1 MHHLVYCKLDVI
13 RFAVTSSFT
22 KLTWVSMKS
31 HLALNN
37 IFNNP
42 TCLAGNK
49 RGGIDMKDY
58 SVDKIRNVC
67 LLGHGGAGKTTLAEA
82 MLYDAK
88 ATDRFG
94 SVVSGNTVMD
104 YDPEEVKRQI
114 STGTSLAPIEWNG
127 HKINVI
133 DTPGYFD
140 FIGEM
145 REGLRVADGAIIL
158 ASAKDGVEVGTEKAW
173 DEVSER
179 KIPRMVFI
187 SKIDEENSDFFK
199 VFDQLHDKFG
209 KNIIAFE
216 IPIMEKGAFAGI
228 VNISTMKAKR
238 FSEKAFVDVDIPS
251 DMQSSVEK
259 YREGIIEAVAETD
272 EDLMEKYFAGEA
284 FTDEEILSG
293 LQSGIKSGDIIPVF
307 CGSAVNHAGI
317 KLLMDAVI
325 QYIPAYS
332 EKGSIIA
339 NKPDSDDKVEL
350 KTENNETLSALV
362 FKTIVDPFVG
372 KISYIKV
379 MSGVLKSDTTVYNVK
394 KDKSEKVAQLFLIKG
409 KQQINTSQ
417 LVTGDIGA
425 VAKLAVTETN
435 DTLCAKEKPV
445 VLNGINFPAPMLSM
459 AVLPKTKGDEEKIS
473 SGLTR
478 LMEEDPTFKVELNT
492 ETKQILIYGIGDQ
505 HIDLVLSKLRAKF
518 KVDVELADPKIPY
531 RETITKK
538 VKIEGKHK
546 KQSGGHG
553 QFGDVWIEF
562 EPGPT
567 EDLVFEEKIFG
578 GSVPK
583 QYFPAV
589 EKGLR
594 ESIAKGVLA
603 GYPVVNLKATLLD
616 GKYHPVDS
624 SEMAFKIAASL
635 AYKEG
640 VMQAGPILLEPISRV
655 EVLVPDNYMGD
666 IIGDLNKRR
675 GRILG
680 MNPVAGGL
688 QQVVAEVPESEMFKY
703 ATDLRSL
710 TQGRG
715 SYTIRFERYEGAP
728 SQIAEKIIAESKK
741 EQEE

>member
-1 MHHLVYCKLDVI
+1 
-13 RFAVTSSFT
+13 
-22 KLTWVSMKS
+22 
-31 HLALNN
+31 
-37 IFNNP
+37 
-42 TCLAGNK
+42 
-49 RGGIDMKDY
+49 MKDY

-94 SVVSGNTVMD
+94 SVVAGNTVMD

-127 HKINVI
+127 HKINLI

-158 ASAKDGVEVGTEKAW
+158 VSAKDGVQVGTEKAW
-173 DEVSER
+173 ADAAAQ
-179 KIPRMVFI
+179 KTPRMIFI
-187 SKIDEENSDFFK
+187 SKIDEEHSDYYK
-199 VFDQLHDKFG
+199 VFDQLQDRFG
-209 KNIIAFE
+209 NSIIAFE
-216 IPIMEKGAFAGI
+216 IPIMENGVFAGI
-228 VNISTMKAKR
+228 VNIATMKAKR
-238 FSEKAFVDVDIPS
+238 FNGEAVVDTDIPAG
-251 DMQSSVEK
+251 MQASVEK
-259 YREGIIEAVAETD
+259 YRDGLIEAVAETD
-272 EDLMEKYFAGEA
+272 EELMEKYFSGDS
-284 FTDEEILSG
+284 FTEEEILKG
-293 LQSGIKSGDIIPVF
+293 LQTGIKSGDIFPVF

-317 KLLMDAVI
+317 KLLMDAVV
-325 QYIPAYS
+325 QYVPSFS
-332 EKGSIIA
+332 ERGNVVCSKPGSEDTI
-339 NKPDSDDKVEL
+339 EL
-350 KTENNETLSALV
+350 KPEINETLSALV
-362 FKTIVDPFVG
+362 FKTVVDPFVG

-379 MSGVLKSDTTVYNVK
+379 MSGVLKSDSIVFNPK
-394 KDKSEKVAQLFLIKG
+394 KDKTEKVAQLFLVKG
-409 KQQINTSQ
+409 KQQINTTQ
-417 LVTGDIGA
+417 LAAGDIGA
-425 VAKLAVTETN
+425 VAKLVLTETN

-445 VLNGINFPAPMLSM
+445 ILPGIDFPEPMLSM
-459 AVLPKTKGDEEKIS
+459 AVVPKTKGDEEKIS

-478 LMEEDPTFKVELNT
+478 LMDEDPTFKVMQNT
-492 ETKQILIYGIGDQ
+492 ETKQILIYGVGDQ
-505 HIDLVLSKLRAKF
+505 HLDLILSKLRTKF
-518 KVDVELADPKIPY
+518 KVDVDLINPKIPY
-531 RETITKK
+531 RETLTKK
-538 VKIEGKHK
+538 VKVEGKHK

-567 EDLVFEEKIFG
+567 EELVFEEKIFG
-578 GSVPK
+578 GAVPK

-594 ESIAKGVLA
+594 ESITKGVLA
-603 GYPVVNLKATLLD
+603 GYPVVNLKATLVD

-640 VMQAGPILLEPISRV
+640 MQQAGPVLLEPISHV
-655 EVLVPDNYMGD
+655 EVLVPDAYMGD

-680 MNPVAGGL
+680 MNPVHGGM

-703 ATDLRSL
+703 ATDLRSI

-715 SYTIRFERYEGAP
+715 SYTLRFERYEQAP
-728 SQIAEKIIAESKK
+728 PNIAEKVIAEAKK
-741 EQEE
+741 DSEEE

>member
-1 MHHLVYCKLDVI
+1 
-13 RFAVTSSFT
+13 
-22 KLTWVSMKS
+22 
-31 HLALNN
+31 
-37 IFNNP
+37 
-42 TCLAGNK
+42 
-49 RGGIDMKDY
+49 MKDY
-58 SVDKIRNVC
+58 GVEKIRNIC

-94 SVVSGNTVMD
+94 SVVAGNTVMD

-127 HKINVI
+127 YKVNII

-158 ASAKDGVEVGTEKAW
+158 ASAKDGVQVGTEKAW
-173 DEVSER
+173 DEVVGQ
-179 KIPRMVFI
+179 KIPRMIFI

-199 VFDQLHDKFG
+199 VFDQLQDKFG
-209 KNIIAFE
+209 KNVIAFE
-216 IPIMEKGAFAGI
+216 LPIIENGAFAGI
-228 VNISTMKAKR
+228 VNVATMKAKR
-238 FSEKAFVDVDIPS
+238 FSEKAFVDADIPAN
-251 DMQSSVEK
+251 MKASVEK
-259 YREGIIEAVAETD
+259 YREGIVEAVAETD
-272 EDLMEKYFAGEA
+272 EDLMEKYFAGET
-284 FTDEEILSG
+284 FSEEEVLKG
-293 LQSGIKSGDIIPVF
+293 LQVGIKSGEITPVF

-317 KLLMDAVI
+317 KLLMDAIVN
-325 QYIPAYS
+325 YIPAFNERGKVIAKKPGS
-332 EKGSIIA
+332 E
-339 NKPDSDDKVEL
+339 DKVEL
-350 KTENNETLSALV
+350 KPENGETLSALI

-379 MSGVLKSDTTVYNVK
+379 MSGVLKSDSSVYNVK
-394 KDKSEKVAQLFLIKG
+394 KDKIEKVAQLFLIKG
-409 KQQINTSQ
+409 KQQINTDQ
-417 LVTGDIGA
+417 LGTGDIGA
-425 VAKLAVTETN
+425 VAKLAVSETN
-435 DTLCAKEKPV
+435 DTLCAKDKPV
-445 VLNGINFPAPMLSM
+445 ILDGIDFPKPMLSM
-459 AVLPKTKGDEEKIS
+459 AVLPKTKGDEEKIN

-478 LMEEDPTFKVELNT
+478 LMEEDPTFRVEQNL
-492 ETKQILIYGIGDQ
+492 ETKQVLIYGIGDQ
-505 HIDLVLSKLRAKF
+505 HLDLILSKLRAKF
-518 KVDVELADPKIPY
+518 KVDVDLVNPKIPY

-538 VKIEGKHK
+538 VKVEGKHK

-578 GSVPK
+578 GAVPK

-594 ESIAKGVLA
+594 ESILKGVLA
-603 GYPVVNLKATLLD
+603 GYPVVHLKATLVD

-635 AYKEG
+635 AYKDG
-640 VMQAGPILLEPISRV
+640 VSQAGPVLLEPISHV
-655 EVLVPDNYMGD
+655 EVLVPDSYMGD

-680 MNPVAGGL
+680 MNPVHGGM

-710 TQGRG
+710 TQARG
-715 SYTIRFERYEGAP
+715 SYTIRFERYEEVP
-728 SQIAEKIIAESKK
+728 SNIAEKIIEEAKK
-741 EQEE
+741 DKEE